1 MTAAERRRVHDELE
15 SQLDADVAFA
25 EASPFPDPARAFRS
39 VYADESI
46 LERARAGVFTGGL

>member
-25 EASPFPDPARAFRS
+25 EASPFPDPVRAFRG